1 MKNSL
6 LGLLLSMTL
15 FSYSNESKMKES
27 ISNKIKEHLKNP
39 DSFEFGSMK
48 IKSKISLDT
57 LKKRVTLKSLN
68 EYKSLIKDRDS
79 KEGKE
84 FLLMLEKEF
93 NFIQN
98 YKGENNEAGYYLNF
112 VAKGTN
118 SYGGI
123 IQSSYEAFVL
133 NDEDKTTLSVTEIEK

>member
-1 MKNSL
+1 
-6 LGLLLSMTL
+6 
-15 FSYSNESKMKES
+15 
-27 ISNKIKEHLKNP
+27 
-39 DSFEFGSMK
+39 
-48 IKSKISLDT
+48 
-57 LKKRVTLKSLN
+57 
-68 EYKSLIKDRDS
+68 
-79 KEGKE
+79 
-84 FLLMLEKEF
+84 MLEKEL